1 MIFVK
6 YAPLFTKICGNW
18 FLTGLLHFV
27 ADKEAV
33 SPDGD
38 STTAPPS
45 QASEHSEVLSKT
57 NSNNGRP
64 HPIDAAL
71 NMHVNSKI
79 KDLQGSEKLTNNHND
94 PISSHIHKKIDPTDT
109 NFSSTSVNDE
119 DDGTNNEIR
128 DKLESPTGSYD
139 SNNSNANNVPGQ
151 ISSMDITRM
160 KKVDNQNCIFL
171 TSYCNDYSLI
181 VC

>member
-1 MIFVK
+1 MK
-6 YAPLFTKICGNW
+6 YAPLLTKACGNRL
-18 FLTGLLHFV
+18 LTYKMHFV
-27 ADKEAV
+27 SDKEAV

-45 QASEHSEVLSKT
+45 QASEHSEAHSKL

-64 HPIDAAL
+64 HPIDTAL
-71 NMHVNSKI
+71 NTHVNTKI
-79 KDLQGSEKLTNNHND
+79 KSLQASEKMTNSHND
-94 PISSHIHKKIDPTDT
+94 PISGHIHKKLDPTET
-109 NFSSTSVNDE
+109 NFSNTSVNDE
-119 DDGTNNEIR
+119 EDGTNNEIR

-160 KKVDNQNCIFL
+160 KKVKIAIV
-171 TSYCNDYSLI
+171 YSQYFKTNNLQA
-181 VC
+181 

>member
-1 MIFVK
+1 MHLCSPTIDG
-6 YAPLFTKICGNW
+6 LG
-18 FLTGLLHFV
+18 FLTIFSYV
-27 ADKEAV
+27 VDKEAV

-45 QASEHSEVLSKT
+45 QASEHSEASKHSKT

-64 HPIDAAL
+64 HPIDTAL
-71 NMHVNSKI
+71 DMSNQMVNSKMKASDKI
-79 KDLQGSEKLTNNHND
+79 AVITNNHNE
-94 PISSHIHKKIDPTDT
+94 PLSGHLHKKLDPTEA
-109 NFSSTSVNDE
+109 NFSNTSVNDDE
-119 DDGTNNEIR
+119 DGTNNELR

-160 KKVDNQNCIFL
+160 KKVKDL
-171 TSYCNDYSLI
+171 
-181 VC
+181 